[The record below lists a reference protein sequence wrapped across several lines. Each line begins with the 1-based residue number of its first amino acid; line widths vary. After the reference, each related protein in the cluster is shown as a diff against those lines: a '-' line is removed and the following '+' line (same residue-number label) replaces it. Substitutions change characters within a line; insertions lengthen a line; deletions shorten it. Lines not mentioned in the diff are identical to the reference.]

1 MLGQTA
7 RLGHYGRN
15 GLNPRVATIATVAT
29 GGLRPLRP
37 PNNPPKFRPREI
49 CRPSKKGE
57 KEGKKG
63 AGCPQSIILQSQ
75 SQEGETSFLS

>member
-15 GLNPRVATIATVAT
+15 GRNPRVATIATVAT

-49 CRPSKKGE
+49 CRPSKKG
-57 KEGKKG
+57 GKRVKRG
-63 AGCPQSIILQSQ
+63 LVAPNP
-75 SQEGETSFLS
+75 